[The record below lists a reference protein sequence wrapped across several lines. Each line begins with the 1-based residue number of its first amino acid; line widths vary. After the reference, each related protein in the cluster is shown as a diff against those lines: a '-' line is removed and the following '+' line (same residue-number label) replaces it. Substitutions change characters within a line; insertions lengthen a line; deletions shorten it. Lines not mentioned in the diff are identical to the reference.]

1 MLFKITTTVNS
12 RLADTPIIR
21 TADKFWA
28 KINYRRLTE
37 INSRYYG
44 LSLQRTLTSG
54 PHSVHY
60 KGSWLYNLELEKA
73 RKAKI

>member
-1 MLFKITTTVNS
+1 MPYKINRLMLFKRLEKQNLQAQPMFFKIMTTVNS

-44 LSLQRTLTSG
+44 LSLQRTLT
-54 PHSVHY
+54 
-60 KGSWLYNLELEKA
+60 
-73 RKAKI
+73 

>member
-1 MLFKITTTVNS
+1 MPYKINRLMLLKRLEKQNLQVQPMLFKVTTTVNS

-21 TADKFWA
+21 TADKFRA

-44 LSLQRTLTSG
+44 LSLQRTLT
-54 PHSVHY
+54 
-60 KGSWLYNLELEKA
+60 
-73 RKAKI
+73 